1 MRLVVE
7 IRILTEKLSDRK
19 KIRMHAGKTEKVRR
33 AGIFSSG
40 TAHLCSVR

>member
-1 MRLVVE
+1 MVNT
-7 IRILTEKLSDRK
+7 RILTERLSDRE
-19 KIRMHAGKTEKVRR
+19 KIRMRAGKTEKVRR